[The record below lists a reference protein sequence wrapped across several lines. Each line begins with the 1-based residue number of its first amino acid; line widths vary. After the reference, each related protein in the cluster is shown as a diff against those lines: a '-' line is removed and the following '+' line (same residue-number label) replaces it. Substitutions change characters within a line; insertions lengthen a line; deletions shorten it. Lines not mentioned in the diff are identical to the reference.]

1 MDFMNDVKN
10 IPGFLLLKSKKS
22 AYTKSYGRQ
31 GGKMNGFLLFLGFLI
46 TCIGMALNLIK
57 PPNIPIETSFM
68 LMGFGLAFILLV
80 IGKIGLTIL
89 KKLK

>member
-1 MDFMNDVKN
+1 
-10 IPGFLLLKSKKS
+10 
-22 AYTKSYGRQ
+22 
-31 GGKMNGFLLFLGFLI
+31 MNGFLLFLGFLI

-80 IGKIGLTIL
+80 IGKILNEIY
-89 KKLK
+89 KKLAK